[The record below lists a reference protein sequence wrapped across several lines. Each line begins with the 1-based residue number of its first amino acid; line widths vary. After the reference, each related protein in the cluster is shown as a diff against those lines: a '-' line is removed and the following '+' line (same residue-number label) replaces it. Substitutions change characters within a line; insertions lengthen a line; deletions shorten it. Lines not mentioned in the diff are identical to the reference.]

1 MAVDF
6 LLTELKHS
14 GMMSP
19 AMVRLP
25 HYFAAFQTYLIS
37 EAERDDG
44 RFDMRIALRIL
55 EIEAK
60 YRSGEVSR
68 SGLFFY
74 QFEALCRNRLRY
86 DQGLQAMMKD
96 PIYDEPFVAFINKLR
111 MQIGFVDIA
120 DLLFCI
126 ATSIG

>member
-1 MAVDF
+1 M
-6 LLTELKHS
+6 
-14 GMMSP
+14 P
-19 AMVRLP
+19 R
-25 HYFAAFQTYLIS
+25 FQTYLIS
-37 EAERDDG
+37 EAERDEG

-60 YRSGEVSR
+60 YRSGETSR

-96 PIYDEPFVAFINKLR
+96 PVYDEPFGFINKLR

-120 DLLFCI
+120 DLLFLH
-126 ATSIG
+126 SDEYR